1 MALTG
6 FETFSRVLFGWLG
19 RMLTK
24 DSLSFKNQLVKARIP
39 LLAEDYVATTV
50 MQVVLTFLVG
60 LGVTLLLLGVV
71 IPQIESMDDPNA
83 APTINSQTGE
93 TIIPTYSIS
102 LFVEIVIAAVLL
114 LVLPGLVA
122 LVQWLTPALLE
133 SSRAS
138 DMDKQIPFA
147 ASYVSAMAAANATPS
162 MTFKSL
168 ARNKD
173 IYGEIAHEAA
183 WIYHSMEFMGRDLVT
198 TLKEAVDRTPS
209 ERFAEFVQ
217 GIIGTV
223 TAGGNLKLYFL
234 NRAEYYGQQNRS
246 HVKDVL
252 QQMALFSEAYVV
264 VAVALPIFAMI
275 IAVIT
280 FWVSGAGMQLEQI
293 HMYLL
298 VFGGF
303 PVIQIVFSGLF
314 YSLSQEVSTD

>member
-6 FETFSRVLFGWLG
+6 FETFSRVLLGWLG

-24 DSLSFKNQLVKARIP
+24 DSIGLRNQLVKARIP
-39 LLAEDYVATTV
+39 LLAEDYVATSI
-50 MQVVLTFLVG
+50 MQVIMTFLGG
-60 LGVTLLLLGVV
+60 LIFTLFLLGFLF
-71 IPQIESMDDPNA
+71 PELRGMEDPN
-83 APTINSQTGE
+83 TGENFEISQT
-93 TIIPTYSIS
+93 
-102 LFVEIVIAAVLL
+102 VEIIVGAVLL
-114 LVLPGLVA
+114 LVLPLLVG
-122 LVQWLTPALLE
+122 LVQWLTPAFVE
-133 SSRAS
+133 GSRAS
-138 DMDKQIPFA
+138 NMDRQLPFA

-162 MTFKSL
+162 QTFKSL

-173 IYGEIAHEAA
+173 IYGEISNDAA
-183 WIYHSMEFMGRDLVT
+183 WIYHSMEFIGRDLVT

-209 ERFAEFVQ
+209 ERFAEFLQ

-223 TAGGNLKLYFL
+223 TSGGNLKLYFL
-234 NRAEYYGQQNRS
+234 NRSEYYAQQNRV

-280 FWVSGAGMQLEQI
+280 FWVSGSGMQLEEA

-303 PVIQIVFSGLF
+303 PIIQIIFSGLF

>member
-6 FETFSRVLFGWLG
+6 FETFSRVLLGWLG
-19 RMLTK
+19 RGLTR
-24 DSLSFKNQLVKARIP
+24 DSVGLKNQLVKARIP
-39 LLAEDYVATTV
+39 LLPADYVASAA
-50 MQVVLTFLVG
+50 MQVILAFLGGLLFTLFLVG
-60 LGVTLLLLGVV
+60 FLV
-71 IPQIESMDDPNA
+71 PQLETMEDPAN
-83 APTINSQTGE
+83 PGE
-93 TIIPTYSIS
+93 NFSIS
-102 LFVEIVIAAVLL
+102 NTVQYIIAAVL
-114 LVLPGLVA
+114 VLILPA
-122 LVQWLTPALLE
+122 LIAFIQFVTPAFLE
-133 SSRAS
+133 GSRGKN
-138 DMDKQIPFA
+138 MDRQIPFA

-162 MTFKSL
+162 QTFKSL

-173 IYGEIAHEAA
+173 IYGEISHDAA

-223 TAGGNLKLYFL
+223 TSGGNLKLYFL
-234 NRAEYYGQQNRS
+234 NRSEYYGQQNRV

-280 FWVSGAGMQLEQI
+280 FWVSGSGMQLEKI
-293 HMYLL
+293 HMALL

-303 PVIQIVFSGLF
+303 PMIQMIFSGLF

>member
-1 MALTG
+1 MVRSHADQRFDRPQERSCQSQNSASSGGLYG
-6 FETFSRVLFGWLG
+6 LLF
-19 RMLTK
+19 
-24 DSLSFKNQLVKARIP
+24 
-39 LLAEDYVATTV
+39 
-50 MQVVLTFLVG
+50 
-60 LGVTLLLLGVV
+60 LLGFL
-71 IPQIESMDDPNA
+71 IPQIETMENPS
-83 APTINSQTGE
+83 TGE
-93 TIIPTYSIS
+93 NFSPVSDKVKLALIGI
-102 LFVEIVIAAVLL
+102 
-114 LVLPGLVA
+114 LVFALPALVGLVQ
-122 LVQWLTPALLE
+122 LFTPGWVA
-133 SSRAS
+133 SSRATN
-138 DMDKQIPFA
+138 MDRQIPYA

-162 MTFKSL
+162 QTFKSL

-173 IYGEIAHEAA
+173 IYGEISNDAA
-183 WIYHSMEFMGRDLVT
+183 WIYHSMEFLGRDLIT

-209 ERFAEFVQ
+209 ERFAEFIQ

-234 NRAEYYGQQNRS
+234 NRSEYYAQQNRI

-280 FWVSGAGMQLEQI
+280 FWVSGAGMQIEEI

-303 PVIQIVFSGLF
+303 PIIQIIFSGLF
-314 YSLSQEVSTD
+314 YSLSQEISAD

>member
-6 FETFSRVLFGWLG
+6 FETFSRVLLGWLG

-24 DSLSFKNQLVKARIP
+24 DSIGLRNQLVKARIP
-39 LLAEDYVATTV
+39 LLAEDYVATSI
-50 MQVVLTFLVG
+50 MQVIMTFLGG
-60 LGVTLLLLGVV
+60 LIFTLFLLGFLF
-71 IPQIESMDDPNA
+71 PELRGMEDPN
-83 APTINSQTGE
+83 TGENFEISQT
-93 TIIPTYSIS
+93 
-102 LFVEIVIAAVLL
+102 VEIIVGAVLL
-114 LVLPGLVA
+114 LVLPLLVG
-122 LVQWLTPALLE
+122 LVQWLTPAFVE
-133 SSRAS
+133 GSRAS
-138 DMDKQIPFA
+138 NMDRQLPFA

-162 MTFKSL
+162 QTFKSL

-173 IYGEIAHEAA
+173 IYGEISNDAA
-183 WIYHSMEFMGRDLVT
+183 WIYHSMEFIGRDLVT

-209 ERFAEFVQ
+209 ERFAEFLQ

-223 TAGGNLKLYFL
+223 TSGGNLKLYFL
-234 NRAEYYGQQNRS
+234 NRSEYYGQQNRV

-280 FWVSGAGMQLEQI
+280 FWVSGSGMKLEKE
-293 HMYLL
+293 HMSLL

-303 PVIQIVFSGLF
+303 PIIQIVFSGLF

>member
-6 FETFSRVLFGWLG
+6 FETFSRVLLGWLG

-24 DSLSFKNQLVKARIP
+24 DSIGLRNDLVKARIP
-39 LLAEDYVATTV
+39 LLAEDYMASSI
-50 MQVVLTFLVG
+50 MQVLVTFVGGVLFVLFLLGFLMPQIETMENPSTGENFSPVSNTVKLALVGILVFALPALVG
-60 LGVTLLLLGVV
+60 LV
-71 IPQIESMDDPNA
+71 Q
-83 APTINSQTGE
+83 
-93 TIIPTYSIS
+93 
-102 LFVEIVIAAVLL
+102 LFT
-114 LVLPGLVA
+114 PGWVA
-122 LVQWLTPALLE
+122 
-133 SSRAS
+133 SSRATN
-138 DMDKQIPFA
+138 MDRQIPYA
-147 ASYVSAMAAANATPS
+147 ASYVSALAAANATPS
-162 MTFKSL
+162 QTFKSL

-173 IYGEIAHEAA
+173 IYGEISNEAA
-183 WIYHSMEFMGRDLVT
+183 WIFHSMEFIGRDLVT

-209 ERFAEFVQ
+209 ERFAEFIQ

-234 NRAEYYGQQNRS
+234 NRSEYYAQQNRV
-246 HVKDVL
+246 HVKDIL

-280 FWVSGAGMQLEQI
+280 FWVSGAGMQIEEI

-303 PVIQIVFSGLF
+303 PIIQIIFSGLF
-314 YSLSQEVSTD
+314 YSLSQEISAD

>member
-6 FETFSRVLFGWLG
+6 FETFSRVLLGWFGRL
-19 RMLTK
+19 LTR
-24 DSLSFKNQLVKARIP
+24 DSVELKNQLVKARIP
-39 LLAEDYVATTV
+39 LLPEDYVASSA
-50 MQVVLTFLVG
+50 MQVVLTFLGG
-60 LGVTLLLLGVV
+60 LIFTLLLIG
-71 IPQIESMDDPNA
+71 I
-83 APTINSQTGE
+83 
-93 TIIPTYSIS
+93 IIPTVETIEDPASPDGDNFSVSTSI
-102 LFVEIVIAAVLL
+102 EIGIAAVL
-114 LVLPGLVA
+114 VIILPLIVA
-122 LVQWLTPALLE
+122 LVQWLTPAFLE
-133 SSRAS
+133 SSRARN
-138 DMDKQIPFA
+138 MDRQLPFA

-173 IYGEIAHEAA
+173 IYGEIANDAS

-209 ERFAEFVQ
+209 ERFAEFIQ

-223 TAGGNLKLYFL
+223 TSGGNLKLYFL
-234 NRAEYYGQQNRS
+234 NRSEYYAQQNRV

-280 FWVSGAGMQLEQI
+280 FWVSGAGVQLEEV

-303 PVIQIVFSGLF
+303 PIIQLVFSGLF
-314 YSLSQEVSTD
+314 FALSQEVSTE

>member
-1 MALTG
+1 MALSG

-19 RMLTK
+19 RLLTK
-24 DSLSFKNQLVKARIP
+24 DSVGLKNQLVKARIP
-39 LLAEDYVATTV
+39 LLPEDYVATSI
-50 MQVVLTFLVG
+50 MQVVTAFLVG
-60 LGVTLLLLGVV
+60 LGITLGLLLFLIPEVIENLPVAGGEEGDTIDVSRTQEALITVFLCFV
-71 IPQIESMDDPNA
+71 IP
-83 APTINSQTGE
+83 
-93 TIIPTYSIS
+93 
-102 LFVEIVIAAVLL
+102 LL
-114 LVLPGLVA
+114 IA
-122 LVQWLTPALLE
+122 LVQWLTPALQE

-138 DMDKQIPFA
+138 NMDRQLPFA
-147 ASYVSAMAAANATPS
+147 ASYVSAMAAANATPTQ
-162 MTFKSL
+162 TFKSL
-168 ARNKD
+168 ARNED
-173 IYGEIAHEAA
+173 IYGEISVDAA
-183 WIYHSMEFMGRDLVT
+183 WIFHSMEFMGRDLVT

-209 ERFAEFVQ
+209 ERFAEFIQ

-223 TAGGNLKLYFL
+223 TSGGNLKLYFL
-234 NRAEYYGQQNRS
+234 NRSEYYAQQNRT

-280 FWVSGAGMQLEQI
+280 FWVSGAGMQLEEI

-303 PVIQIVFSGLF
+303 PVIQIIFSGLF

>member
-24 DSLSFKNQLVKARIP
+24 DSLGLKNQLVKARIP
-39 LLAEDYVATTV
+39 LLAEDYVATSV

-60 LGVTLLLLGVV
+60 LGVTLLLLGVA
-71 IPQIESMDDPNA
+71 IPQIESIEDPNGN
-83 APTINSQTGE
+83 PDPLTGVKE
-93 TIIPTYSIS
+93 NYSIS
-102 LFVEIVIAAVLL
+102 LFVEMIIAVVLL
-114 LVLPGLVA
+114 LVLPGLVG

-133 SSRAS
+133 SSRGKN
-138 DMDKQIPFA
+138 MDKQIPFA

-168 ARNKD
+168 ARNED

-183 WIYHSMEFMGRDLVT
+183 WIYHSMEFIGRDLVT
-198 TLKEAVDRTPS
+198 TFKEAVDRTPS
-209 ERFAEFVQ
+209 ERFAEFIQ

-303 PVIQIVFSGLF
+303 PVIQMVFSGLF

>member
-6 FETFSRVLFGWLG
+6 FETFSRVLLGWLG

-24 DSLSFKNQLVKARIP
+24 DSIGLKNDLVKARIP
-39 LLAEDYVATTV
+39 LLPEDYMASSI
-50 MQVVLTFLVG
+50 MQVITTFVGGVLFVLF
-60 LGVTLLLLGVV
+60 LLGFL
-71 IPQIESMDDPNA
+71 IPQIEMMENPS
-83 APTINSQTGE
+83 TGE
-93 TIIPTYSIS
+93 NFSVSNTVQYAIIGI
-102 LFVEIVIAAVLL
+102 
-114 LVLPGLVA
+114 LVFALPA
-122 LVQWLTPALLE
+122 LVGLIQLFTPGWVA
-133 SSRAS
+133 SSRATN
-138 DMDKQIPFA
+138 MDRQIPYA

-162 MTFKSL
+162 QTFKSL

-173 IYGEIAHEAA
+173 IYGEISNDAA
-183 WIYHSMEFMGRDLVT
+183 WIFHSMEFMGRDLVT

-209 ERFAEFVQ
+209 ERFAEFIQ

-223 TAGGNLKLYFL
+223 TSGGNLKLYFL
-234 NRAEYYGQQNRS
+234 NRSEYYAQQNRV

-280 FWVSGAGMQLEQI
+280 FWVSGAGMQLEEI

-303 PVIQIVFSGLF
+303 PIIQIIFSGLF

>member
-1 MALTG
+1 MALSG

-19 RMLTK
+19 RLLTK
-24 DSLSFKNQLVKARIP
+24 DSVGLKNQLVKARIP
-39 LLAEDYVATTV
+39 LLPEDYVATSI
-50 MQVVLTFLVG
+50 MQVVMAFLVG
-60 LGVTLLLLGVV
+60 LGITLGLLLFLIPEVIENLPVAGGEEGDTIDVSKTQEAVIAVFLCIV
-71 IPQIESMDDPNA
+71 IP
-83 APTINSQTGE
+83 
-93 TIIPTYSIS
+93 
-102 LFVEIVIAAVLL
+102 LL
-114 LVLPGLVA
+114 IA
-122 LVQWLTPALLE
+122 LVQWLAPALQE

-138 DMDKQIPFA
+138 NMDRQLPFA
-147 ASYVSAMAAANATPS
+147 ASYVSAMAAANATPTQ
-162 MTFKSL
+162 TFKSL
-168 ARNKD
+168 ARNED
-173 IYGEIAHEAA
+173 IYGEISVDAA
-183 WIYHSMEFMGRDLVT
+183 WIFHSMEFMGRDLVT

-209 ERFAEFVQ
+209 ERFAEFIQ

-223 TAGGNLKLYFL
+223 TSGGNLKLYFL
-234 NRAEYYGQQNRS
+234 NRSEYYAQQNRT

-280 FWVSGAGMQLEQI
+280 FWVSGAGMQLEEI

-303 PVIQIVFSGLF
+303 PVIQIIFSGLF

>member
-6 FETFSRVLFGWLG
+6 FETFSRVLLGWLG

-24 DSLSFKNQLVKARIP
+24 DSIELRNQLVKARIP
-39 LLAEDYVATTV
+39 LLAEDYVSTSI
-50 MQVVLTFLVG
+50 MQVIMTFLGGLIFTLFLVG
-60 LGVTLLLLGVV
+60 FLFPELRGM
-71 IPQIESMDDPNA
+71 EDPN
-83 APTINSQTGE
+83 TGENFEISQT
-93 TIIPTYSIS
+93 
-102 LFVEIVIAAVLL
+102 VEIIVGAVLVL
-114 LVLPGLVA
+114 ALPILVG
-122 LVQWLTPALLE
+122 LVQWLTPAFME
-133 SSRAS
+133 GSRATN
-138 DMDKQIPFA
+138 MDRQLPFA

-162 MTFKSL
+162 QTFKSL

-173 IYGEIAHEAA
+173 IYGEISNDAA
-183 WIYHSMEFMGRDLVT
+183 WIYHSMEFIGRDLVT

-209 ERFAEFVQ
+209 ERFAEFLQ

-223 TAGGNLKLYFL
+223 TSGGNLKLYFL
-234 NRAEYYGQQNRS
+234 NRSEYYAQQNRV

-280 FWVSGAGMQLEQI
+280 FWVSGSGMKLERE

-303 PVIQIVFSGLF
+303 PIIQIVFSGLF
-314 YSLSQEVSTD
+314 YALSQEVSTD

>member
-6 FETFSRVLFGWLG
+6 FETFSRVLLGWLG

-24 DSLSFKNQLVKARIP
+24 DSLQLRNQLVKARIP
-39 LLAEDYVATTV
+39 LLAEDYVSTSI
-50 MQVVLTFLVG
+50 MQVIMTFLGGLVFTLFLVG
-60 LGVTLLLLGVV
+60 FLFPELRGM
-71 IPQIESMDDPNA
+71 EDPN
-83 APTINSQTGE
+83 TGENFEISQT
-93 TIIPTYSIS
+93 
-102 LFVEIVIAAVLL
+102 VEIIVGAVLVL
-114 LVLPGLVA
+114 ALPILVG
-122 LVQWLTPALLE
+122 LVQWLTPAFME
-133 SSRAS
+133 GSRATN
-138 DMDKQIPFA
+138 MDRQLPFA

-162 MTFKSL
+162 QTFKSL

-173 IYGEIAHEAA
+173 IYGEISNDAA
-183 WIYHSMEFMGRDLVT
+183 WIYHSMEFIGRDLVT

-209 ERFAEFVQ
+209 ERFAEFLQ

-223 TAGGNLKLYFL
+223 TSGGNLKLYFL
-234 NRAEYYGQQNRS
+234 NRSEYYAQQNRV

-280 FWVSGAGMQLEQI
+280 FWVSGSGMKLEKE
-293 HMYLL
+293 HMSLL

-303 PVIQIVFSGLF
+303 PIIQIVFSGLF
-314 YSLSQEVSTD
+314 YALSQEVSTD

>member
-6 FETFSRVLFGWLG
+6 FETFSRVLLGWLG
-19 RMLTK
+19 RLVTR
-24 DSLSFKNQLVKARIP
+24 DSVGLKNQLVKARIP
-39 LLAEDYVATTV
+39 LLAEDYIASSV
-50 MQVVLTFLVG
+50 MQVLLAVIFGILLTLGILGFLIPE
-60 LGVTLLLLGVV
+60 V
-71 IPQIESMDDPNA
+71 IETMENPNS
-83 APTINSQTGE
+83 TEGDTFDVSRT
-93 TIIPTYSIS
+93 
-102 LFVEIVIAAVLL
+102 VEIIIAAVLIIFIPL
-114 LVLPGLVA
+114 LIG
-122 LVQWLTPALLE
+122 LVQWLTPAFLE
-133 SSRAS
+133 GSRAS
-138 DMDKQIPFA
+138 NMDRQLPFA
-147 ASYVSAMAAANATPS
+147 ASYVSAMAAANATPTQ
-162 MTFKSL
+162 TFKSL
-168 ARNKD
+168 ARNED
-173 IYGEIAHEAA
+173 IYGEISVDSA

-209 ERFAEFVQ
+209 ERFAEFIQ

-223 TAGGNLKLYFL
+223 TSGGNLKLYFL
-234 NRAEYYGQQNRS
+234 NRSEYYAQQNRV

-280 FWVSGAGMQLEQI
+280 FWVSGAGMQLEEI

-303 PVIQIVFSGLF
+303 PIIQIIFSGLF

>member
-6 FETFSRVLFGWLG
+6 FETFSRVLLGWLG

-24 DSLSFKNQLVKARIP
+24 DSIELRNQLVKARIP
-39 LLAEDYVATTV
+39 LLAEDYVATSI
-50 MQVVLTFLVG
+50 MQVIMTFLGGLIFTLFLVG
-60 LGVTLLLLGVV
+60 FLFPELRGM
-71 IPQIESMDDPNA
+71 EDPN
-83 APTINSQTGE
+83 TGE
-93 TIIPTYSIS
+93 NFEISDTI
-102 LFVEIVIAAVLL
+102 EIIAGAVLV
-114 LVLPGLVA
+114 LVLPILVG
-122 LVQWLTPALLE
+122 LVQWLTPAFME
-133 SSRAS
+133 GSRATN
-138 DMDKQIPFA
+138 MDRQLPFA

-162 MTFKSL
+162 QTFKSL

-173 IYGEIAHEAA
+173 IYGEISNDAA
-183 WIYHSMEFMGRDLVT
+183 WIYHSMEFIGRDLVT
-198 TLKEAVDRTPS
+198 TLKEAVERTPS
-209 ERFAEFVQ
+209 ERFAEFLQ

-223 TAGGNLKLYFL
+223 TSGGNLKLYFL
-234 NRAEYYGQQNRS
+234 NRSEYYAQQNRV

-280 FWVSGAGMQLEQI
+280 FWVSGSGMKLEKE
-293 HMYLL
+293 HMSLL

-303 PVIQIVFSGLF
+303 PIIQIVFSGLF

>member
-6 FETFSRVLFGWLG
+6 FETFSRVLLGWLG

-24 DSLSFKNQLVKARIP
+24 DSIGLRNDLVKARIP
-39 LLAEDYVATTV
+39 LLAEDYMASSI
-50 MQVVLTFLVG
+50 MQVLVTFVGGVLFVLF
-60 LGVTLLLLGVV
+60 LLGFL
-71 IPQIESMDDPNA
+71 IPQIETMENPS
-83 APTINSQTGE
+83 TGE
-93 TIIPTYSIS
+93 NFSPVSDKVKLALIGI
-102 LFVEIVIAAVLL
+102 
-114 LVLPGLVA
+114 LVFALPA
-122 LVQWLTPALLE
+122 LVGLIQLFTPGWVA
-133 SSRAS
+133 SSRATN
-138 DMDKQIPFA
+138 MDRQIPYA

-162 MTFKSL
+162 QTFKSL

-173 IYGEIAHEAA
+173 IYGEISNEAA
-183 WIYHSMEFMGRDLVT
+183 WIYHSMEFLGRDLIT

-234 NRAEYYGQQNRS
+234 NRSEYYAQQNRI

-280 FWVSGAGMQLEQI
+280 FWVSGAGMQIEEI

-303 PVIQIVFSGLF
+303 PIIQIIFSGLF
-314 YSLSQEVSTD
+314 YSLSQEISAD

>member
-6 FETFSRVLFGWLG
+6 FETFSRVLLGWLG

-24 DSLSFKNQLVKARIP
+24 DSIGLRNDLVKARIP
-39 LLAEDYVATTV
+39 LLAEDYMASSI
-50 MQVVLTFLVG
+50 MQVVVTFVG
-60 LGVTLLLLGVV
+60 GVLFVLFLLGFL
-71 IPQIESMDDPNA
+71 IPQIEMMENPS
-83 APTINSQTGE
+83 TGE
-93 TIIPTYSIS
+93 NFSVSNTVQYALIGI
-102 LFVEIVIAAVLL
+102 
-114 LVLPGLVA
+114 LVFALPALIGLVQ
-122 LVQWLTPALLE
+122 LFTPGWVA
-133 SSRAS
+133 SSRATN
-138 DMDKQIPFA
+138 MDRQIPYA

-162 MTFKSL
+162 QTFKSL

-173 IYGEIAHEAA
+173 IYGEISNDAA
-183 WIYHSMEFMGRDLVT
+183 WIFHSMEFMGRDLVT

-209 ERFAEFVQ
+209 ERFAEFIQ

-223 TAGGNLKLYFL
+223 TSGGNLKLYFL
-234 NRAEYYGQQNRS
+234 NRSEYYAQQNRV

-280 FWVSGAGMQLEQI
+280 FWVSGAGMQLEEI

-298 VFGGF
+298 VFGGS
-303 PVIQIVFSGLF
+303 PIIQIIFSGLF
-314 YSLSQEVSTD
+314 YSLSMEISTD

>member
-1 MALTG
+1 MALTGLTG
-6 FETFSRVLFGWLG
+6 FETFSRVLLGWFG
-19 RMLTK
+19 RMVTK
-24 DSLSFKNQLVKARIP
+24 DSVDLKNQLVKARIP
-39 LLAEDYVATTV
+39 LLPEDYVASSA
-50 MQVVLTFLVG
+50 MQVILAFLGGIAVSLAIVGFLV
-60 LGVTLLLLGVV
+60 
-71 IPQIESMDDPNA
+71 PQLETMDDPAN
-83 APTINSQTGE
+83 PGEKFDISNTIQYA
-93 TIIPTYSIS
+93 II
-102 LFVEIVIAAVLL
+102 AL
-114 LVLPGLVA
+114 LVFVLPALIA
-122 LVQWLTPALLE
+122 LVQFLTPALLE
-133 SSRAS
+133 SSRGTN
-138 DMDKQIPFA
+138 MDRQIPFA

-173 IYGEIAHEAA
+173 IYGEISNEAA

-209 ERFAEFVQ
+209 ERFAEFIQ

-223 TAGGNLKLYFL
+223 TSGGNLKLYFL
-234 NRAEYYGQQNRS
+234 NRSEYYAQQNRV

-280 FWVSGAGMQLEQI
+280 FWVSGAGMKLEEI

-298 VFGGF
+298 IFAGF
-303 PVIQIVFSGLF
+303 PVIQLIFSGLF
-314 YSLSQEVSTD
+314 YSLSTEISND